1 MQRVHGKC
9 KEEKTLKRDGK
20 GANTSLGEVACVFP
34 PRTQ

>member
-34 PRTQ
+34 HRTQ